1 MGDQIKATVLNP
13 DSNIPAMVIFDK
25 DLNFLE
31 SFKNTEQP
39 GDSYPFEY
47 SYTATKR
54 CFIVFCSVNPANRA
68 YISGLKLKA
77 DLIPAGTDQNLSWSR
92 PQENVFVRN
101 DNLSRLAAEK
111 LKRKSFSRTRYWLHS
126 SWN

>member
-1 MGDQIKATVLNP
+1 
-13 DSNIPAMVIFDK
+13 MVIFDK

-92 PQENVFVRN
+92 PQENV
-101 DNLSRLAAEK
+101 LCGMIIYLG
-111 LKRKSFSRTRYWLHS
+111 WLQK
-126 SWN
+126 N

>member
-1 MGDQIKATVLNP
+1 M
-13 DSNIPAMVIFDK
+13 
-25 DLNFLE
+25 NFLE

-111 LKRKSFSRTRYWLHS
+111 LKRKSLFSHQVLVTQQLELNSIKMFLQSIGLHIKVRERLQ
-126 SWN
+126 

>member
-1 MGDQIKATVLNP
+1 
-13 DSNIPAMVIFDK
+13 MVIFDK

-111 LKRKSFSRTRYWLHS
+111 VKENPFSRTRYWLHS